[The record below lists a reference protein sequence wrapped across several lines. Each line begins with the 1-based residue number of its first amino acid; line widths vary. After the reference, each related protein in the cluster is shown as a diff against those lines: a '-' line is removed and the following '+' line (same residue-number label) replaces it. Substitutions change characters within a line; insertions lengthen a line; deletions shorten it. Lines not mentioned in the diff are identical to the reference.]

1 MGQKPSPAGEPASLA
16 DLGGEH
22 AEQWENVARRYTS
35 ALRGFFAK
43 RVYEQDDVEDLVQ
56 DVFLRLMQRASGRPI
71 ERVEQYIFQTAANV
85 LRDRGRRRATRRQE
99 SHEPYDEAV
108 HESSSDT
115 EFSPERVLM
124 GREAVI
130 QVFAALEGLPERTRD
145 IFVLRALEQHKY
157 CEIANMLRISTR
169 ATEKHMAKAL
179 AHLSRVLGRP
189 D

>member
-1 MGQKPSPAGEPASLA
+1 MGQKPSPVGEPAALA

-108 HESSSDT
+108 HDSPDT
-115 EFSPERVLM
+115 DFPPERVLM
-124 GREAVI
+124 GREAVA
-130 QVFAALEGLPERTRD
+130 QVMAALEDLPQRTRD

-179 AHLSRVLGRP
+179 AHLSRALGRS